1 MKRHKFTKWNK
12 ERFSIYASAALIVCV
27 CVVSGIYAGSQS
39 PSKKQIIDL
48 ESVGDDSSAYSAD
61 GEEQAAVDDENV
73 QASVQEE
80 ETVPVATNGQTAI
93 PSDAREGMEQAKE
106 LTENGDALAA
116 DLTGDAEVAEIV
128 EINEEDFSVPT
139 MAGSNSSQEAVLHF
153 NGEDGLS
160 WPVIGNVV
168 MNYSMDER
176 TYFATLNQY
185 CYYPAV
191 AISAEEGAPVS
202 AAAEGKVS
210 KVGINEEIG
219 QYVIMDLGDGYQATY
234 GQLANLTVE
243 QGDKVSRSQVIGY
256 VAAPTKYYSLE
267 GTNIYFKLEKD
278 GESLDPVGYFK

>member
-61 GEEQAAVDDENV
+61 GEKQAAVDDENV

-106 LTENGDALAA
+106 LTETGDALAA

>member
-106 LTENGDALAA
+106 LTETGDALAA